1 MFNRYYRFA
10 LEQPLLSLG
19 IFLLLLFWGLS
30 VAPFNWNLSF
40 ESDSI
45 PVDAIPDLG
54 ENQQIVYTEWK
65 GQSPEDIEDQITYPL
80 SNYFLTLPGVKDV
93 RGLSITGRS
102 TLYIIFD
109 EDVDFYWSRSR
120 IIEKINSLPS
130 GFLPENAKP
139 ALGPDATGLGQI
151 FWYYLEG
158 VDDSGEE
165 VGGWDLDERR
175 TLQDYYIKPSLS
187 SVPGVSEVA
196 SIGGFVKEFQVDVHP
211 TLLEQY
217 QLSTKDVLNA
227 LNKAQAEGGLRT
239 LEYNQVEYLL
249 RGNGSI
255 EDLNDLEWI
264 PVRVV
269 DQTPL
274 YLKDIAN
281 ITYGPADRRGVLDVS
296 GKESVGG
303 VVVAQYGANP
313 KKVIEA
319 VQQKIDELSP
329 SLPKRVLATG
339 EASQLNIIPF
349 YDRSELIEE
358 TILTLES
365 ALWLQI
371 LITIAIVLLILRRLR
386 IALLISLMLPVS
398 VLLTFIAMKLGGV
411 DANIVALSGIAIA
424 IGTVVDMGVI
434 LTDTIIQ
441 HIDQEDNDAQE
452 SPEHS
457 SGSHF
462 LEKRLQL
469 VISATKEVAGAII
482 TAITTTIVSF
492 LPVFLM
498 INAEGKLFQPLAYTK
513 TFVLAASIL
522 VALFLLPVLAY
533 LLFGQLESRFSAQ
546 KNNINSFLFRY
557 ILNPIQQVTTERR
570 LTKLVN
576 ELNYKHFHDTSLILI
591 ILLVLG
597 YLTRSWLPLGP
608 EVSVLL
614 QWIFISGLLLILIGS
629 VLKIITYYPTW
640 LAWSFSNKKTFI
652 SLPIGLVLFGLFIWL
667 GFAKISI
674 VPTSLA
680 QAIGMDISKTDWW
693 STLDQE
699 YPGLATEFMPSLDE
713 GAFLFMPT
721 TTPSAGVEQN
731 VALLQ
736 FLDRAV
742 ANIPEVEK
750 VVGKLGRVES
760 ALDPAPISMFENII
774 TYKSEYSYD
783 TSGNRT
789 RQWREHIKSPDDIWN
804 EIVRQ
809 TQHPALTSAPKLQPI
824 ETRLLMLQT
833 GLRAPV
839 GIRIQG
845 EDIAEIQEV
854 GRQLEKVLTNLDYV
868 NSATVFAERNASKPY
883 IDIEWEREKL
893 ARYGM
898 SVSEAQSWAQIALA
912 GTETG
917 TVILGRERFSIR
929 LRFAKDVRQSPESI
943 KNLRVETPQGARVP
957 LHELAK
963 VAFRLGPQAIKS
975 EQSFKVSYVS
985 FDVIKG
991 VEYVDAISK
1000 IDDEINQQM
1009 ALGTITIPDGIQ
1021 LSFKGNFENQLRAE
1035 KRLKVL
1041 VPLTLVFIFLI
1052 LYIQFKSA
1060 AVSLMIFSGVFVAW
1074 AGGFILLG
1082 FFASDFFSSVSFFGF
1097 NSLQDFLGIE
1107 AVALSIAVWVGFLA
1121 LFGIATDGGVVM
1133 ATYLQ
1138 QRFKEFHQENQNEWE
1153 QMANKPELVATHI
1166 QHLRNV
1172 GVEAATKRIRP
1183 TMLTTATTIFA
1194 LLPLFSIMGK
1204 GSEIMVPM
1212 AIPTLGGMF
1221 VQIITLFVVPLLF
1234 IWREERKLTS
1244 SFKNNTPTKETSTK
1258 ETLPR
1263 KTPPPALFIVCML
1276 GIVGVGITP
1285 ESSLQ
1290 AQNTLNTYKLEALS
1304 SHPNLLSKWNEI
1316 ATSEFQARSIG
1327 IMDPTVSIGVFA
1339 APIETALGAQ
1349 TARISINQSV
1359 PFPNSLKLQRLTLE
1373 ALIEAREFGYLEEV
1387 ERHFL
1392 EMDKEW
1398 ASIYTET
1405 MRITFLD
1412 QQLDV
1417 LNELTQLL
1425 TTFNSEGYS
1434 TNRKIL
1440 EIELQE
1446 KTLDQQRE
1454 EAFLV
1459 RSQHV
1464 RNFNRLRNAP
1474 ITDSLIYPERL
1485 ETNVD
1490 SGNVVDGFDGFDPQ
1504 AEWTYSTNHNGTS
1517 MGDDSSAI
1525 HLLKSPGI
1533 QRLQAIVESKKL
1545 DLNSAELSRY
1555 PSLGVGLDYISIAEK
1570 PGQVGIQNNG
1580 KDAVLAKVSFSLPI
1594 TQKRK
1599 RAAIQSKA
1607 SELSVSDYR
1616 FQAHLIEV
1624 KTALERWITSLEI
1637 NEIQQTKIADQ
1648 MAIIDEL
1655 LSLEQ
1660 QAIEAEQGDLS
1671 RYFEYLNRK
1680 LRLKTE
1686 LLQHQENEFLT
1697 KMMAQSV
1704 LSPLSIEFNK

>member
-1 MFNRYYRFA
+1 
-10 LEQPLLSLG
+10 
-19 IFLLLLFWGLS
+19 
-30 VAPFNWNLSF
+30 
-40 ESDSI
+40 
-45 PVDAIPDLG
+45 
-54 ENQQIVYTEWK
+54 
-65 GQSPEDIEDQITYPL
+65 
-80 SNYFLTLPGVKDV
+80 
-93 RGLSITGRS
+93 
-102 TLYIIFD
+102 
-109 EDVDFYWSRSR
+109 
-120 IIEKINSLPS
+120 
-130 GFLPENAKP
+130 
-139 ALGPDATGLGQI
+139 
-151 FWYYLEG
+151 
-158 VDDSGEE
+158 
-165 VGGWDLDERR
+165 
-175 TLQDYYIKPSLS
+175 
-187 SVPGVSEVA
+187 
-196 SIGGFVKEFQVDVHP
+196 
-211 TLLEQY
+211 
-217 QLSTKDVLNA
+217 
-227 LNKAQAEGGLRT
+227 
-239 LEYNQVEYLL
+239 
-249 RGNGSI
+249 
-255 EDLNDLEWI
+255 
-264 PVRVV
+264 
-269 DQTPL
+269 
-274 YLKDIAN
+274 
-281 ITYGPADRRGVLDVS
+281 
-296 GKESVGG
+296 
-303 VVVAQYGANP
+303 
-313 KKVIEA
+313 
-319 VQQKIDELSP
+319 
-329 SLPKRVLATG
+329 
-339 EASQLNIIPF
+339 
-349 YDRSELIEE
+349 
-358 TILTLES
+358 
-365 ALWLQI
+365 
-371 LITIAIVLLILRRLR
+371 
-386 IALLISLMLPVS
+386 
-398 VLLTFIAMKLGGV
+398 
-411 DANIVALSGIAIA
+411 
-424 IGTVVDMGVI
+424 
-434 LTDTIIQ
+434 
-441 HIDQEDNDAQE
+441 
-452 SPEHS
+452 
-457 SGSHF
+457 
-462 LEKRLQL
+462 
-469 VISATKEVAGAII
+469 
-482 TAITTTIVSF
+482 
-492 LPVFLM
+492 M
-498 INAEGKLFQPLAYTK
+498 I
-513 TFVLAASIL
+513 
-522 VALFLLPVLAY
+522 
-533 LLFGQLESRFSAQ
+533 
-546 KNNINSFLFRY
+546 
-557 ILNPIQQVTTERR
+557 
-570 LTKLVN
+570 
-576 ELNYKHFHDTSLILI
+576 
-591 ILLVLG
+591 
-597 YLTRSWLPLGP
+597 
-608 EVSVLL
+608 
-614 QWIFISGLLLILIGS
+614 
-629 VLKIITYYPTW
+629 
-640 LAWSFSNKKTFI
+640 
-652 SLPIGLVLFGLFIWL
+652 
-667 GFAKISI
+667 
-674 VPTSLA
+674 
-680 QAIGMDISKTDWW
+680 
-693 STLDQE
+693 
-699 YPGLATEFMPSLDE
+699 
-713 GAFLFMPT
+713 
-721 TTPSAGVEQN
+721 
-731 VALLQ
+731 
-736 FLDRAV
+736 
-742 ANIPEVEK
+742 
-750 VVGKLGRVES
+750 
-760 ALDPAPISMFENII
+760 
-774 TYKSEYSYD
+774 
-783 TSGNRT
+783 
-789 RQWREHIKSPDDIWN
+789 
-804 EIVRQ
+804 
-809 TQHPALTSAPKLQPI
+809 
-824 ETRLLMLQT
+824 
-833 GLRAPV
+833 
-839 GIRIQG
+839 
-845 EDIAEIQEV
+845 
-854 GRQLEKVLTNLDYV
+854 
-868 NSATVFAERNASKPY
+868 
-883 IDIEWEREKL
+883 
-893 ARYGM
+893 
-898 SVSEAQSWAQIALA
+898 
-912 GTETG
+912 
-917 TVILGRERFSIR
+917 
-929 LRFAKDVRQSPESI
+929 
-943 KNLRVETPQGARVP
+943 
-957 LHELAK
+957 
-963 VAFRLGPQAIKS
+963 
-975 EQSFKVSYVS
+975 
-985 FDVIKG
+985 
-991 VEYVDAISK
+991 
-1000 IDDEINQQM
+1000 
-1009 ALGTITIPDGIQ
+1009 
-1021 LSFKGNFENQLRAE
+1021 
-1035 KRLKVL
+1035 
-1041 VPLTLVFIFLI
+1041 
-1052 LYIQFKSA
+1052 
-1060 AVSLMIFSGVFVAW
+1060 
-1074 AGGFILLG
+1074 
-1082 FFASDFFSSVSFFGF
+1082 
-1097 NSLQDFLGIE
+1097 
-1107 AVALSIAVWVGFLA
+1107 
-1121 LFGIATDGGVVM
+1121 
-1133 ATYLQ
+1133 
-1138 QRFKEFHQENQNEWE
+1138 
-1153 QMANKPELVATHI
+1153 
-1166 QHLRNV
+1166 
-1172 GVEAATKRIRP
+1172 
-1183 TMLTTATTIFA
+1183 TTATTIFA
-1194 LLPLFSIMGK
+1194 LLPLFSSMGK

>member
-10 LEQPLLSLG
+10 LEQPLLTLG

-54 ENQQIVYTEWK
+54 ENQQIVYTEWQ

-102 TLYIIFD
+102 TLYIIFN

-130 GFLPENAKP
+130 GFLPENTKP

-227 LNKAQAEGGLRT
+227 LTKAQAEGGLRT

-255 EDLNDLEWI
+255 EDLNDLELI

-339 EASQLNIIPF
+339 EATQLKIIPF

-441 HIDQEDNDAQE
+441 HIDQEDNDVQE
-452 SPEHS
+452 KPEHS
-457 SGSHF
+457 SGLHF

-533 LLFGQLESRFSAQ
+533 LLFGQLESRFKAQ
-546 KNNINSFLFRY
+546 RNNTNSFFYRY
-557 ILNPIQQVTTERR
+557 VVNPIQQITTDRR
-570 LTKLVN
+570 LTRLVN

-608 EVSVLL
+608 EVSVPL
-614 QWIFISGLLLILIGS
+614 QWIFISGLLLVLIGS

-640 LAWSFSNKKTFI
+640 LAWSFSNKKIFI

-667 GFAKISI
+667 GFAKISFI
-674 VPTSLA
+674 PTSLA
-680 QAIGMDISKTDWW
+680 QAIGIDISKTDWW

-742 ANIPEVEK
+742 ADIPEVEK

-783 TSGNRT
+783 ISGNRT

-868 NSATVFAERNASKPY
+868 NASTVFAERNASKPY
-883 IDIEWEREKL
+883 IDIEWDREKL

-898 SVSEAQSWAQIALA
+898 SVTEAQSWAQIALA
-912 GTETG
+912 GKETG

-943 KNLRVETPQGARVP
+943 KNLRIDTPQGARVP
-957 LHELAK
+957 LFELAN
-963 VAFRLGPQAIKS
+963 VEYRLGPQAIKS

-985 FDVIKG
+985 FDVING

-1000 IDDEINQQM
+1000 IDDEINQQI

-1052 LYIQFKSA
+1052 LYIQFKSV
-1060 AVSLMIFSGVFVAW
+1060 AVSLMIFSGIFVAW

-1082 FFASDFFSSVSFFGF
+1082 FFASDFFSNVSLFGF
-1097 NSLQDFLGIE
+1097 NSLQELFGIE

-1153 QMANKPELVATHI
+1153 QMANTRELVTTHI
-1166 QHLRNV
+1166 QNLRNV

-1183 TMLTTATTIFA
+1183 TMITTATTIFA
-1194 LLPLFSIMGK
+1194 LLPLFSSMGK

-1234 IWREERKLTS
+1234 IWREERRVTR
-1244 SFKNNTPTKETSTK
+1244 SFKNDAPTQETTQ
-1258 ETLPR
+1258 R
-1263 KTPPPALFIVCML
+1263 KTPPPALIILCML
-1276 GIVGVGITP
+1276 AIAGGITP

-1316 ATSEFQARSIG
+1316 ASSEFQARSIG

-1359 PFPNSLKLQRLTLE
+1359 PLPNSLKLQRLTLE
-1373 ALIEAREFGYLEEV
+1373 ALIEAREFGYLEELD
-1387 ERHFL
+1387 RHFL

-1405 MRITFLD
+1405 MRIKFLD

-1474 ITDSLIYPERL
+1474 ITDSLIYPEKL

-1490 SGNVVDGFDGFDPQ
+1490 LGDGFDGFESQDK
-1504 AEWTYSTNHNGTS
+1504 WTDSTNHYGTS
-1517 MGDDSSAI
+1517 MDVVYSAN
-1525 HLLKSPGI
+1525 HQLNSPGI
-1533 QRLQAIVESKKL
+1533 QRLEAIVESKKMEL
-1545 DLNSAELSRY
+1545 YSAELSRY
-1555 PSLGVGLDYISIAEK
+1555 PSLGIGLDYISIAEK
-1570 PGQVGIQNNG
+1570 PGQVGIHNNG

-1594 TQKRK
+1594 AQKRK

-1607 SELSVSDYR
+1607 FELSVSDYR
-1616 FQAHLIEV
+1616 LQAHLIEV
-1624 KTALERWITSLEI
+1624 KTALERWRTSLEI
-1637 NEIQQTKIADQ
+1637 NEIQQSKIADQ

-1704 LSPLSIEFNK
+1704 LSPLSIEFIK

>member
-10 LEQPLLSLG
+10 LEQPLLTLG

-54 ENQQIVYTEWK
+54 ENQQIVYTEWQ

-130 GFLPENAKP
+130 GFLPENTKP

-227 LNKAQAEGGLRT
+227 LTKAQAEGGLRT

-255 EDLNDLEWI
+255 EDLNDLELI

-339 EASQLNIIPF
+339 EATQLKIIPF

-441 HIDQEDNDAQE
+441 HIDQEDNDVQE
-452 SPEHS
+452 KPEHS
-457 SGSHF
+457 SGLHF

-533 LLFGQLESRFSAQ
+533 LLFGQLESRFKAQ
-546 KNNINSFLFRY
+546 RNNTNSFFYRY
-557 ILNPIQQVTTERR
+557 VVNPIQQITTDRR
-570 LTKLVN
+570 LTRLVN

-608 EVSVLL
+608 EVSVPL
-614 QWIFISGLLLILIGS
+614 QWIFISGLLLVLIGS

-640 LAWSFSNKKTFI
+640 LAWSFSNKKIFI

-667 GFAKISI
+667 GFAKISFI
-674 VPTSLA
+674 PTSLA
-680 QAIGMDISKTDWW
+680 QAIGIDISKTDWW

-742 ANIPEVEK
+742 ADIPEVEK

-783 TSGNRT
+783 ISGNRT

-868 NSATVFAERNASKPY
+868 NASTVFAERNASKPY
-883 IDIEWEREKL
+883 IDIEWDREKL

-898 SVSEAQSWAQIALA
+898 SVTEAQSWAQIALA
-912 GTETG
+912 GKETG

-943 KNLRVETPQGARVP
+943 KNLRIDTPQGARVP
-957 LHELAK
+957 LFELAN
-963 VAFRLGPQAIKS
+963 VEYRLGPQAIKS

-985 FDVIKG
+985 FDVING

-1000 IDDEINQQM
+1000 IDDEINQQI

-1052 LYIQFKSA
+1052 LYIQFKSV
-1060 AVSLMIFSGVFVAW
+1060 AVSLMIFSGIFVAW

-1082 FFASDFFSSVSFFGF
+1082 FFASDFFSNVSLFGF
-1097 NSLQDFLGIE
+1097 NSLQELFGIE

-1153 QMANKPELVATHI
+1153 QMANTRELVTTHI
-1166 QHLRNV
+1166 QNLRNV

-1183 TMLTTATTIFA
+1183 TMITTATTIFA
-1194 LLPLFSIMGK
+1194 LLPLFSSMGK

-1234 IWREERKLTS
+1234 IWREERRVTR
-1244 SFKNNTPTKETSTK
+1244 SFKNDAPTQETTQ
-1258 ETLPR
+1258 R
-1263 KTPPPALFIVCML
+1263 KTPPPALIIVCML
-1276 GIVGVGITP
+1276 AIAGGITP

-1316 ATSEFQARSIG
+1316 ASSEFQAGSIG

-1359 PFPNSLKLQRLTLE
+1359 PLPNSLKLQRLTLE
-1373 ALIEAREFGYLEEV
+1373 ALIEAREFGYLEELD
-1387 ERHFL
+1387 RHFL

-1405 MRITFLD
+1405 MRIKFLD

-1474 ITDSLIYPERL
+1474 ITDSLIYPEKL

-1490 SGNVVDGFDGFDPQ
+1490 LGDGFDGFESQDK
-1504 AEWTYSTNHNGTS
+1504 WTDSTNHYGTS
-1517 MGDDSSAI
+1517 MDVVYSAN
-1525 HLLKSPGI
+1525 HQLNSPGI
-1533 QRLQAIVESKKL
+1533 QRLEAIVESKKMEL
-1545 DLNSAELSRY
+1545 YSAELSRY
-1555 PSLGVGLDYISIAEK
+1555 PSLGIGLDYISIAEK
-1570 PGQVGIQNNG
+1570 PGQVGIHNNG

-1594 TQKRK
+1594 AQKRK

-1607 SELSVSDYR
+1607 FELSVSDYR
-1616 FQAHLIEV
+1616 LQAHLIEV
-1624 KTALERWITSLEI
+1624 KTALERWRTSLEI
-1637 NEIQQTKIADQ
+1637 NEIQQSKIADQ

-1704 LSPLSIEFNK
+1704 LSPLSIEFIK

>member
-10 LEQPLLSLG
+10 LEQPLLTLG

-54 ENQQIVYTEWK
+54 ENQQIVYTEWQ

-130 GFLPENAKP
+130 GFLPENTKP

-227 LNKAQAEGGLRT
+227 LTKAQAEGGLRT

-255 EDLNDLEWI
+255 EDLNDLELI

-269 DQTPL
+269 EQTPL

-339 EASQLNIIPF
+339 EATQLKIIPF

-441 HIDQEDNDAQE
+441 HIDQEDNDVQE
-452 SPEHS
+452 KPEHS
-457 SGSHF
+457 SGLHF

-533 LLFGQLESRFSAQ
+533 LLFGQLESRFKAQ
-546 KNNINSFLFRY
+546 RNNTNSFFYRY
-557 ILNPIQQVTTERR
+557 VVNPIQQITTDRR
-570 LTKLVN
+570 LTRLVN

-608 EVSVLL
+608 EVSVPL
-614 QWIFISGLLLILIGS
+614 QWIFISGLLLVLIGS

-667 GFAKISI
+667 GFAKISFI
-674 VPTSLA
+674 PTSLA
-680 QAIGMDISKTDWW
+680 QAIGIDISKTDWW

-742 ANIPEVEK
+742 ADIPEVEK

-783 TSGNRT
+783 ISGNRT

-868 NSATVFAERNASKPY
+868 NASTVFAERNASKPY
-883 IDIEWEREKL
+883 IDIEWDREKL

-898 SVSEAQSWAQIALA
+898 SVTEAQSWAQIALA
-912 GTETG
+912 GKETG

-943 KNLRVETPQGARVP
+943 KNLRIDTPQGARVP
-957 LHELAK
+957 LFELAN
-963 VAFRLGPQAIKS
+963 VEYRLGPQAIKS

-985 FDVIKG
+985 FDVING

-1000 IDDEINQQM
+1000 IDDEINQQI

-1052 LYIQFKSA
+1052 LYIQFKSV
-1060 AVSLMIFSGVFVAW
+1060 AVSLMIFSGIFVAW

-1082 FFASDFFSSVSFFGF
+1082 FFASDFFSNVSLFGF
-1097 NSLQDFLGIE
+1097 NSLQELFGIE

-1153 QMANKPELVATHI
+1153 QMANTRELVTTHI
-1166 QHLRNV
+1166 QNLRNV

-1183 TMLTTATTIFA
+1183 TMITTATTIFA
-1194 LLPLFSIMGK
+1194 LLPLFSSMGK

-1234 IWREERKLTS
+1234 IWREERRVTR
-1244 SFKNNTPTKETSTK
+1244 SFKNDAPTQETTQ
-1258 ETLPR
+1258 R
-1263 KTPPPALFIVCML
+1263 KTPPPALIIVCML
-1276 GIVGVGITP
+1276 AIAGGITP

-1316 ATSEFQARSIG
+1316 ASSEFQARSIG

-1359 PFPNSLKLQRLTLE
+1359 PLPNSLKLQRLTLE
-1373 ALIEAREFGYLEEV
+1373 ALIEAREFGYLEELD
-1387 ERHFL
+1387 RHFL

-1405 MRITFLD
+1405 MRIKFLD

-1474 ITDSLIYPERL
+1474 ITDSLIYPEKL

-1490 SGNVVDGFDGFDPQ
+1490 LGDGFDGFESQDK
-1504 AEWTYSTNHNGTS
+1504 WTDSTNHYGTS
-1517 MGDDSSAI
+1517 MDVVYSAN
-1525 HLLKSPGI
+1525 HQLNSPGI
-1533 QRLQAIVESKKL
+1533 QRLEAIVESKKMEL
-1545 DLNSAELSRY
+1545 YSAELSRY
-1555 PSLGVGLDYISIAEK
+1555 PSLGIGLDYISIAEK
-1570 PGQVGIQNNG
+1570 PGQVGIHNNG

-1594 TQKRK
+1594 AQKRK

-1607 SELSVSDYR
+1607 FELSVSDYR
-1616 FQAHLIEV
+1616 LQAHLIEV
-1624 KTALERWITSLEI
+1624 KTALERWRTSLEI
-1637 NEIQQTKIADQ
+1637 NEIQQSKIADQ

-1704 LSPLSIEFNK
+1704 LSPLSIEFIK

>member
-1 MFNRYYRFA
+1 
-10 LEQPLLSLG
+10 
-19 IFLLLLFWGLS
+19 
-30 VAPFNWNLSF
+30 
-40 ESDSI
+40 
-45 PVDAIPDLG
+45 
-54 ENQQIVYTEWK
+54 
-65 GQSPEDIEDQITYPL
+65 
-80 SNYFLTLPGVKDV
+80 
-93 RGLSITGRS
+93 
-102 TLYIIFD
+102 
-109 EDVDFYWSRSR
+109 
-120 IIEKINSLPS
+120 
-130 GFLPENAKP
+130 
-139 ALGPDATGLGQI
+139 
-151 FWYYLEG
+151 
-158 VDDSGEE
+158 
-165 VGGWDLDERR
+165 
-175 TLQDYYIKPSLS
+175 
-187 SVPGVSEVA
+187 
-196 SIGGFVKEFQVDVHP
+196 
-211 TLLEQY
+211 
-217 QLSTKDVLNA
+217 
-227 LNKAQAEGGLRT
+227 
-239 LEYNQVEYLL
+239 
-249 RGNGSI
+249 
-255 EDLNDLEWI
+255 
-264 PVRVV
+264 
-269 DQTPL
+269 
-274 YLKDIAN
+274 
-281 ITYGPADRRGVLDVS
+281 
-296 GKESVGG
+296 
-303 VVVAQYGANP
+303 
-313 KKVIEA
+313 
-319 VQQKIDELSP
+319 
-329 SLPKRVLATG
+329 
-339 EASQLNIIPF
+339 
-349 YDRSELIEE
+349 
-358 TILTLES
+358 
-365 ALWLQI
+365 
-371 LITIAIVLLILRRLR
+371 
-386 IALLISLMLPVS
+386 
-398 VLLTFIAMKLGGV
+398 
-411 DANIVALSGIAIA
+411 
-424 IGTVVDMGVI
+424 
-434 LTDTIIQ
+434 
-441 HIDQEDNDAQE
+441 
-452 SPEHS
+452 
-457 SGSHF
+457 
-462 LEKRLQL
+462 
-469 VISATKEVAGAII
+469 
-482 TAITTTIVSF
+482 
-492 LPVFLM
+492 
-498 INAEGKLFQPLAYTK
+498 
-513 TFVLAASIL
+513 
-522 VALFLLPVLAY
+522 
-533 LLFGQLESRFSAQ
+533 
-546 KNNINSFLFRY
+546 
-557 ILNPIQQVTTERR
+557 
-570 LTKLVN
+570 
-576 ELNYKHFHDTSLILI
+576 
-591 ILLVLG
+591 
-597 YLTRSWLPLGP
+597 
-608 EVSVLL
+608 
-614 QWIFISGLLLILIGS
+614 
-629 VLKIITYYPTW
+629 
-640 LAWSFSNKKTFI
+640 
-652 SLPIGLVLFGLFIWL
+652 
-667 GFAKISI
+667 
-674 VPTSLA
+674 
-680 QAIGMDISKTDWW
+680 
-693 STLDQE
+693 
-699 YPGLATEFMPSLDE
+699 
-713 GAFLFMPT
+713 
-721 TTPSAGVEQN
+721 
-731 VALLQ
+731 
-736 FLDRAV
+736 
-742 ANIPEVEK
+742 
-750 VVGKLGRVES
+750 
-760 ALDPAPISMFENII
+760 
-774 TYKSEYSYD
+774 
-783 TSGNRT
+783 
-789 RQWREHIKSPDDIWN
+789 
-804 EIVRQ
+804 
-809 TQHPALTSAPKLQPI
+809 
-824 ETRLLMLQT
+824 
-833 GLRAPV
+833 
-839 GIRIQG
+839 
-845 EDIAEIQEV
+845 
-854 GRQLEKVLTNLDYV
+854 
-868 NSATVFAERNASKPY
+868 
-883 IDIEWEREKL
+883 
-893 ARYGM
+893 
-898 SVSEAQSWAQIALA
+898 
-912 GTETG
+912 
-917 TVILGRERFSIR
+917 
-929 LRFAKDVRQSPESI
+929 
-943 KNLRVETPQGARVP
+943 
-957 LHELAK
+957 
-963 VAFRLGPQAIKS
+963 
-975 EQSFKVSYVS
+975 
-985 FDVIKG
+985 
-991 VEYVDAISK
+991 
-1000 IDDEINQQM
+1000 M

-1052 LYIQFKSA
+1052 LYIQFKSF
-1060 AVSLMIFSGVFVAW
+1060 AVSLMIFSGIFVAW

-1082 FFASDFFSSVSFFGF
+1082 FFASDFFSSVSLFGF
-1097 NSLQDFLGIE
+1097 NSLQELFGIE

-1138 QRFKEFHQENQNEWE
+1138 QGFKEFHQENQNEWE
-1153 QMANKPELVATHI
+1153 QMANTRELVTTHI
-1166 QHLRNV
+1166 QNLRNV

-1183 TMLTTATTIFA
+1183 TMITTATTIFA
-1194 LLPLFSIMGK
+1194 LLPLFSSMGK

-1244 SFKNNTPTKETSTK
+1244 SFKNNTPTK

>member
-557 ILNPIQQVTTERR
+557 IVNPIQQVTTERR

-667 GFAKISI
+667 GFAKISFI
-674 VPTSLA
+674 PTSLA
-680 QAIGMDISKTDWW
+680 QAIGIDISKTDWW

-742 ANIPEVEK
+742 ADIPEVEK

-783 TSGNRT
+783 ISGNRT

-883 IDIEWEREKL
+883 IDIEWDREKL

-898 SVSEAQSWAQIALA
+898 SVTEAQSWAQIALA

-1052 LYIQFKSA
+1052 LYIQFKSV
-1060 AVSLMIFSGVFVAW
+1060 AVSLMIFSGIFVAW

-1082 FFASDFFSSVSFFGF
+1082 FFASDFFSSVSLFGF
-1097 NSLQDFLGIE
+1097 NSLQELFGIE

-1138 QRFKEFHQENQNEWE
+1138 QGFKEFHQENQNEWE
-1153 QMANKPELVATHI
+1153 QMANTRELVTTHI
-1166 QHLRNV
+1166 QNLRNV

-1183 TMLTTATTIFA
+1183 TMITTATTIFA
-1194 LLPLFSIMGK
+1194 LLPLFSSMGK

-1504 AEWTYSTNHNGTS
+1504 VEWTYSTNHNGTS

>member
-1 MFNRYYRFA
+1 
-10 LEQPLLSLG
+10 
-19 IFLLLLFWGLS
+19 
-30 VAPFNWNLSF
+30 
-40 ESDSI
+40 
-45 PVDAIPDLG
+45 
-54 ENQQIVYTEWK
+54 
-65 GQSPEDIEDQITYPL
+65 
-80 SNYFLTLPGVKDV
+80 
-93 RGLSITGRS
+93 
-102 TLYIIFD
+102 
-109 EDVDFYWSRSR
+109 
-120 IIEKINSLPS
+120 
-130 GFLPENAKP
+130 
-139 ALGPDATGLGQI
+139 
-151 FWYYLEG
+151 
-158 VDDSGEE
+158 
-165 VGGWDLDERR
+165 
-175 TLQDYYIKPSLS
+175 
-187 SVPGVSEVA
+187 
-196 SIGGFVKEFQVDVHP
+196 
-211 TLLEQY
+211 
-217 QLSTKDVLNA
+217 
-227 LNKAQAEGGLRT
+227 
-239 LEYNQVEYLL
+239 
-249 RGNGSI
+249 
-255 EDLNDLEWI
+255 
-264 PVRVV
+264 
-269 DQTPL
+269 
-274 YLKDIAN
+274 
-281 ITYGPADRRGVLDVS
+281 
-296 GKESVGG
+296 
-303 VVVAQYGANP
+303 
-313 KKVIEA
+313 
-319 VQQKIDELSP
+319 
-329 SLPKRVLATG
+329 
-339 EASQLNIIPF
+339 
-349 YDRSELIEE
+349 
-358 TILTLES
+358 
-365 ALWLQI
+365 
-371 LITIAIVLLILRRLR
+371 
-386 IALLISLMLPVS
+386 
-398 VLLTFIAMKLGGV
+398 
-411 DANIVALSGIAIA
+411 
-424 IGTVVDMGVI
+424 
-434 LTDTIIQ
+434 
-441 HIDQEDNDAQE
+441 
-452 SPEHS
+452 
-457 SGSHF
+457 
-462 LEKRLQL
+462 
-469 VISATKEVAGAII
+469 
-482 TAITTTIVSF
+482 
-492 LPVFLM
+492 
-498 INAEGKLFQPLAYTK
+498 
-513 TFVLAASIL
+513 
-522 VALFLLPVLAY
+522 
-533 LLFGQLESRFSAQ
+533 
-546 KNNINSFLFRY
+546 
-557 ILNPIQQVTTERR
+557 
-570 LTKLVN
+570 
-576 ELNYKHFHDTSLILI
+576 
-591 ILLVLG
+591 
-597 YLTRSWLPLGP
+597 
-608 EVSVLL
+608 
-614 QWIFISGLLLILIGS
+614 
-629 VLKIITYYPTW
+629 
-640 LAWSFSNKKTFI
+640 
-652 SLPIGLVLFGLFIWL
+652 
-667 GFAKISI
+667 
-674 VPTSLA
+674 
-680 QAIGMDISKTDWW
+680 
-693 STLDQE
+693 
-699 YPGLATEFMPSLDE
+699 
-713 GAFLFMPT
+713 
-721 TTPSAGVEQN
+721 
-731 VALLQ
+731 
-736 FLDRAV
+736 
-742 ANIPEVEK
+742 
-750 VVGKLGRVES
+750 
-760 ALDPAPISMFENII
+760 
-774 TYKSEYSYD
+774 
-783 TSGNRT
+783 
-789 RQWREHIKSPDDIWN
+789 
-804 EIVRQ
+804 
-809 TQHPALTSAPKLQPI
+809 
-824 ETRLLMLQT
+824 
-833 GLRAPV
+833 
-839 GIRIQG
+839 
-845 EDIAEIQEV
+845 
-854 GRQLEKVLTNLDYV
+854 
-868 NSATVFAERNASKPY
+868 
-883 IDIEWEREKL
+883 
-893 ARYGM
+893 
-898 SVSEAQSWAQIALA
+898 
-912 GTETG
+912 
-917 TVILGRERFSIR
+917 
-929 LRFAKDVRQSPESI
+929 
-943 KNLRVETPQGARVP
+943 
-957 LHELAK
+957 
-963 VAFRLGPQAIKS
+963 
-975 EQSFKVSYVS
+975 
-985 FDVIKG
+985 
-991 VEYVDAISK
+991 
-1000 IDDEINQQM
+1000 
-1009 ALGTITIPDGIQ
+1009 
-1021 LSFKGNFENQLRAE
+1021 
-1035 KRLKVL
+1035 
-1041 VPLTLVFIFLI
+1041 
-1052 LYIQFKSA
+1052 
-1060 AVSLMIFSGVFVAW
+1060 MIFSGVFVAW

-1082 FFASDFFSSVSFFGF
+1082 FFASDFFSSVSLFGF
-1097 NSLQDFLGIE
+1097 NSLQELFGIE

-1138 QRFKEFHQENQNEWE
+1138 QGFKEFHQENQNEWE
-1153 QMANKPELVATHI
+1153 QMANTRELVTTHI
-1166 QHLRNV
+1166 QNLRNV

-1183 TMLTTATTIFA
+1183 TMITTATTIFA
-1194 LLPLFSIMGK
+1194 LLPLFSSMGK

-1244 SFKNNTPTKETSTK
+1244 SFKNNTPTK

>member
-10 LEQPLLSLG
+10 LEQPLLTLG

-54 ENQQIVYTEWK
+54 ENQQIVYTEWQ

-102 TLYIIFD
+102 TLYIIFN

-130 GFLPENAKP
+130 GFLPENTKP

-227 LNKAQAEGGLRT
+227 LTKAQAEGGLRT

-255 EDLNDLEWI
+255 EDLNDLELI

-339 EASQLNIIPF
+339 EATQLKIIPF

-441 HIDQEDNDAQE
+441 HIDQEDNDVQE
-452 SPEHS
+452 KPEHS
-457 SGSHF
+457 SGLHF

-533 LLFGQLESRFSAQ
+533 LLFGQLESRFKAQ
-546 KNNINSFLFRY
+546 RNNTNSFFYRY
-557 ILNPIQQVTTERR
+557 VVNPIQQITTDRR
-570 LTKLVN
+570 LTRLVN

-608 EVSVLL
+608 EVSVPL
-614 QWIFISGLLLILIGS
+614 QWIFISGLLLVLIGS

-640 LAWSFSNKKTFI
+640 LAWSFSNKKIFI

-667 GFAKISI
+667 GFAKISFI
-674 VPTSLA
+674 PTSLA
-680 QAIGMDISKTDWW
+680 QAIGIDISKTDWW

-742 ANIPEVEK
+742 ADIPEVEK

-783 TSGNRT
+783 ISGNRT

-868 NSATVFAERNASKPY
+868 NASTVFAERNASKPY
-883 IDIEWEREKL
+883 IDIEWDREKL

-898 SVSEAQSWAQIALA
+898 SVTEAQSWAQIALA
-912 GTETG
+912 GKETG

-943 KNLRVETPQGARVP
+943 KNLRIDTPQGARVP
-957 LHELAK
+957 LFELAN
-963 VAFRLGPQAIKS
+963 VEYRLGPQAIKS

-985 FDVIKG
+985 FDVING

-1000 IDDEINQQM
+1000 IDDEINQQI

-1052 LYIQFKSA
+1052 LYIQFKSV
-1060 AVSLMIFSGVFVAW
+1060 AVSLMIFSGIFVAW

-1082 FFASDFFSSVSFFGF
+1082 FFASDFFSNVSLFGF
-1097 NSLQDFLGIE
+1097 NSLQELFGIE

-1153 QMANKPELVATHI
+1153 QMANTRELVTTHI
-1166 QHLRNV
+1166 QNLRNV

-1183 TMLTTATTIFA
+1183 TMITTATTIFA
-1194 LLPLFSIMGK
+1194 LLPLFSSMGK

-1234 IWREERKLTS
+1234 IWREERRVTR
-1244 SFKNNTPTKETSTK
+1244 SFKNDAPTQETTQ
-1258 ETLPR
+1258 R
-1263 KTPPPALFIVCML
+1263 KTPPPALIILCML
-1276 GIVGVGITP
+1276 AIAGGITP

-1316 ATSEFQARSIG
+1316 ASSEFQARSIG

-1359 PFPNSLKLQRLTLE
+1359 PLPNSLKLQRLTLE
-1373 ALIEAREFGYLEEV
+1373 ALIEAREFGYLEELD
-1387 ERHFL
+1387 RHFL

-1405 MRITFLD
+1405 MRIKFLD

-1474 ITDSLIYPERL
+1474 ITDSLIYPEKL

-1490 SGNVVDGFDGFDPQ
+1490 LGDGFDGFESQDK
-1504 AEWTYSTNHNGTS
+1504 WTDSTNHYGTS
-1517 MGDDSSAI
+1517 MDVVYSAN
-1525 HLLKSPGI
+1525 HQLNSPGI
-1533 QRLQAIVESKKL
+1533 QRLEAIVESKKMEL
-1545 DLNSAELSRY
+1545 YSAELSRY
-1555 PSLGVGLDYISIAEK
+1555 PSLGIGLDYISIAEK
-1570 PGQVGIQNNG
+1570 PGQVGIHNNG
-1580 KDAVLAKVSFSLPI
+1580 KDAVLARVSFSLPI
-1594 TQKRK
+1594 AQKRK

-1607 SELSVSDYR
+1607 FELSVSDYR
-1616 FQAHLIEV
+1616 LQAHLIEV
-1624 KTALERWITSLEI
+1624 KTALERWRTSLEI
-1637 NEIQQTKIADQ
+1637 NEIQQSKIADQ

-1704 LSPLSIEFNK
+1704 LSPLSIEFIK

>member
-1 MFNRYYRFA
+1 
-10 LEQPLLSLG
+10 
-19 IFLLLLFWGLS
+19 
-30 VAPFNWNLSF
+30 
-40 ESDSI
+40 
-45 PVDAIPDLG
+45 
-54 ENQQIVYTEWK
+54 
-65 GQSPEDIEDQITYPL
+65 
-80 SNYFLTLPGVKDV
+80 
-93 RGLSITGRS
+93 
-102 TLYIIFD
+102 
-109 EDVDFYWSRSR
+109 
-120 IIEKINSLPS
+120 
-130 GFLPENAKP
+130 
-139 ALGPDATGLGQI
+139 
-151 FWYYLEG
+151 
-158 VDDSGEE
+158 
-165 VGGWDLDERR
+165 
-175 TLQDYYIKPSLS
+175 
-187 SVPGVSEVA
+187 
-196 SIGGFVKEFQVDVHP
+196 
-211 TLLEQY
+211 
-217 QLSTKDVLNA
+217 
-227 LNKAQAEGGLRT
+227 
-239 LEYNQVEYLL
+239 
-249 RGNGSI
+249 
-255 EDLNDLEWI
+255 
-264 PVRVV
+264 
-269 DQTPL
+269 
-274 YLKDIAN
+274 
-281 ITYGPADRRGVLDVS
+281 
-296 GKESVGG
+296 
-303 VVVAQYGANP
+303 
-313 KKVIEA
+313 
-319 VQQKIDELSP
+319 
-329 SLPKRVLATG
+329 
-339 EASQLNIIPF
+339 
-349 YDRSELIEE
+349 
-358 TILTLES
+358 
-365 ALWLQI
+365 
-371 LITIAIVLLILRRLR
+371 
-386 IALLISLMLPVS
+386 
-398 VLLTFIAMKLGGV
+398 
-411 DANIVALSGIAIA
+411 
-424 IGTVVDMGVI
+424 
-434 LTDTIIQ
+434 
-441 HIDQEDNDAQE
+441 
-452 SPEHS
+452 
-457 SGSHF
+457 
-462 LEKRLQL
+462 
-469 VISATKEVAGAII
+469 
-482 TAITTTIVSF
+482 
-492 LPVFLM
+492 
-498 INAEGKLFQPLAYTK
+498 
-513 TFVLAASIL
+513 
-522 VALFLLPVLAY
+522 
-533 LLFGQLESRFSAQ
+533 
-546 KNNINSFLFRY
+546 
-557 ILNPIQQVTTERR
+557 
-570 LTKLVN
+570 
-576 ELNYKHFHDTSLILI
+576 
-591 ILLVLG
+591 
-597 YLTRSWLPLGP
+597 
-608 EVSVLL
+608 
-614 QWIFISGLLLILIGS
+614 
-629 VLKIITYYPTW
+629 
-640 LAWSFSNKKTFI
+640 
-652 SLPIGLVLFGLFIWL
+652 
-667 GFAKISI
+667 
-674 VPTSLA
+674 
-680 QAIGMDISKTDWW
+680 
-693 STLDQE
+693 
-699 YPGLATEFMPSLDE
+699 
-713 GAFLFMPT
+713 
-721 TTPSAGVEQN
+721 
-731 VALLQ
+731 
-736 FLDRAV
+736 
-742 ANIPEVEK
+742 
-750 VVGKLGRVES
+750 
-760 ALDPAPISMFENII
+760 
-774 TYKSEYSYD
+774 
-783 TSGNRT
+783 
-789 RQWREHIKSPDDIWN
+789 
-804 EIVRQ
+804 
-809 TQHPALTSAPKLQPI
+809 
-824 ETRLLMLQT
+824 
-833 GLRAPV
+833 
-839 GIRIQG
+839 
-845 EDIAEIQEV
+845 
-854 GRQLEKVLTNLDYV
+854 
-868 NSATVFAERNASKPY
+868 
-883 IDIEWEREKL
+883 
-893 ARYGM
+893 
-898 SVSEAQSWAQIALA
+898 
-912 GTETG
+912 
-917 TVILGRERFSIR
+917 
-929 LRFAKDVRQSPESI
+929 
-943 KNLRVETPQGARVP
+943 
-957 LHELAK
+957 
-963 VAFRLGPQAIKS
+963 
-975 EQSFKVSYVS
+975 
-985 FDVIKG
+985 
-991 VEYVDAISK
+991 
-1000 IDDEINQQM
+1000 
-1009 ALGTITIPDGIQ
+1009 
-1021 LSFKGNFENQLRAE
+1021 
-1035 KRLKVL
+1035 
-1041 VPLTLVFIFLI
+1041 
-1052 LYIQFKSA
+1052 
-1060 AVSLMIFSGVFVAW
+1060 MIFSGIFVAW

-1082 FFASDFFSSVSFFGF
+1082 FFASDFFSSVSLFGF
-1097 NSLQDFLGIE
+1097 NSLQELFGIE

-1138 QRFKEFHQENQNEWE
+1138 QGFKEFHQENQNEWE
-1153 QMANKPELVATHI
+1153 QMANTRELVTTHI
-1166 QHLRNV
+1166 QNLRNV

-1183 TMLTTATTIFA
+1183 TMITTATTIFA
-1194 LLPLFSIMGK
+1194 LLPLFSSMGK

-1244 SFKNNTPTKETSTK
+1244 SFKNNTPTK

>member
-1 MFNRYYRFA
+1 MFNRFYRFA
-10 LEQPLLSLG
+10 LEQPLLPLG

-54 ENQQIVYTEWK
+54 ENQQIVYTEWQ

-196 SIGGFVKEFQVDVHP
+196 SIGGFVKEFQVDIHP

-255 EDLNDLEWI
+255 EDLNDLALI

-269 DQTPL
+269 EQTPL

-296 GKESVGG
+296 GKETVGG

-329 SLPKRVLATG
+329 SLPKRVLTTG
-339 EASQLNIIPF
+339 EISQLKIIPF

-386 IALLISLMLPVS
+386 IALLISLMLPIS

-441 HIDQEDNDAQE
+441 HIDQEDNDDLL

-457 SGSHF
+457 SGLHF

-469 VISATKEVAGAII
+469 VVSATKEVAGAII

-533 LLFGQLESRFSAQ
+533 LLFGQLESRINAQ
-546 KNNINSFLFRY
+546 KNNPNSFFYRY
-557 ILNPIQQVTTERR
+557 IVNPIQQITTDRK

-576 ELNYKHFHDTSLILI
+576 GINYKHFHDTSLILI

-614 QWIFISGLLLILIGS
+614 QWIFISGLLLVLIGS
-629 VLKIITYYPTW
+629 VLSIITYYPTW

-667 GFAKISI
+667 GFAKISVI
-674 VPTSLA
+674 PTSLA
-680 QAIGMDISKTDWW
+680 QVIGIDISKTDWW

-731 VALLQ
+731 VAILQ

-742 ANIPEVEK
+742 ADIPEVEK

-783 TSGNRT
+783 ISGNRT

-809 TQHPALTSAPKLQPI
+809 TQHPAITSAPKLQPI

-854 GRQLEKVLTNLDYV
+854 GRQLEKVLTKLDYV

-883 IDIEWEREKL
+883 IEIEWDREKL

-898 SVSEAQSWAQIALA
+898 SVTEAQSWSQVALA
-912 GTETG
+912 GKETG

-943 KNLRVETPQGARVP
+943 KNLRVDTPQGARVP

-963 VAFRLGPQAIKS
+963 VEFRLGPQAIKS

-1000 IDDEINQQM
+1000 IDDEINEQI
-1009 ALGTITIPDGIQ
+1009 ALGTISIPDGIQ

-1041 VPLTLVFIFLI
+1041 VPLTLVIIFLI
-1052 LYIQFKSA
+1052 LYFQFKSV
-1060 AVSLMIFSGVFVAW
+1060 AVSLMIFSGIFVAW

-1097 NSLQDFLGIE
+1097 NSLQELLGIE

-1138 QRFKEFHQENQNEWE
+1138 QRFKEFHQEDQHELE
-1153 QMANKPELVATHI
+1153 QMANERELVATHI

-1194 LLPLFSIMGK
+1194 LLPLFSSMGK

-1234 IWREERKLTS
+1234 VWREERRVTNSL
-1244 SFKNNTPTKETSTK
+1244 KNYTFTQERSQ
-1258 ETLPR
+1258 R
-1263 KTPPPALFIVCML
+1263 KTPPPALFIVCLL
-1276 GIVGVGITP
+1276 GIVGIGIMP
-1285 ESSLQ
+1285 KSSLQ
-1290 AQNTLNTYKLEALS
+1290 AQNTLNTYKLEALNG
-1304 SHPNLLSKWNEI
+1304 HPNLLSKWNEI

-1327 IMDPTVSIGVFA
+1327 LMDPTVSIGVFA

-1349 TARISINQSV
+1349 TARISLNQSI
-1359 PFPNSLKLQRLTLE
+1359 PFPNSLNLQRLTLE

-1405 MRITFLD
+1405 MRIKFLD

-1417 LNELTQLL
+1417 LSELTQLL

-1459 RSQHV
+1459 RSQHI

-1474 ITDSLIYPERL
+1474 ITDSLIYPDRL
-1485 ETNVD
+1485 ETNVKIVYD
-1490 SGNVVDGFDGFDPQ
+1490 FDGFEFQ
-1504 AEWTYSTNHNGTS
+1504 AEWSSPTTQNGTS
-1517 MGDDSSAI
+1517 MDDVFTAN
-1525 HLLKSPGI
+1525 HQLNSPGI
-1533 QRLQAIVESKKL
+1533 QKLQAIVASKKMEL
-1545 DLNSAELSRY
+1545 HLTELSRY
-1555 PSLGVGLDYISIAEK
+1555 PSLGVGIDYISIAEK
-1570 PGQVGIQNNG
+1570 PGQIGIQNNG
-1580 KDAVLAKVSFSLPI
+1580 KDAVLAKISFSLPI
-1594 TQKRK
+1594 AQKRK
-1599 RAAIQSKA
+1599 SAAIQSKA
-1607 SELSVSDYR
+1607 SELSVSNYR
-1616 FQAHLIEV
+1616 LQAHLIEV
-1624 KTALERWITSLEI
+1624 KTALEEWNTSLEI

-1686 LLQHQENEFLT
+1686 LLQHQENEFIT

-1704 LSPLSIEFNK
+1704 LSPLSIELNK

>member
-10 LEQPLLSLG
+10 LEQPLLTLG

-54 ENQQIVYTEWK
+54 ENQQIVYTEWQ

-130 GFLPENAKP
+130 GFLPENTKP

-227 LNKAQAEGGLRT
+227 LTKAQAEGGLRT
-239 LEYNQVEYLL
+239 LEYNQLEYLL

-255 EDLNDLEWI
+255 EDLNDLELI

-339 EASQLNIIPF
+339 EATQLKIIPF

-441 HIDQEDNDAQE
+441 HIDQEDNDVQE
-452 SPEHS
+452 KPEHS
-457 SGSHF
+457 SGLHF

-533 LLFGQLESRFSAQ
+533 LLFGQLESRFKAQ
-546 KNNINSFLFRY
+546 RNNTNSFFYRY
-557 ILNPIQQVTTERR
+557 VVNPIQQITTNRR
-570 LTKLVN
+570 LTRLVN
-576 ELNYKHFHDTSLILI
+576 ELNYKHFHDTSLMLI

-608 EVSVLL
+608 EVSVPL
-614 QWIFISGLLLILIGS
+614 QWIFISGLLLVLIGS

-667 GFAKISI
+667 GFAKISFI
-674 VPTSLA
+674 PTSLA
-680 QAIGMDISKTDWW
+680 QAIGIDISKTDWW

-742 ANIPEVEK
+742 ADIPEVEK

-783 TSGNRT
+783 ISGNRT

-833 GLRAPV
+833 GLRAKV

-868 NSATVFAERNASKPY
+868 NASTVFAERNASKPY
-883 IDIEWEREKL
+883 IDIEWDREKL

-898 SVSEAQSWAQIALA
+898 SVTEAQSWAQIALA
-912 GTETG
+912 GKETG

-943 KNLRVETPQGARVP
+943 KNLRIDTPQGARVP
-957 LHELAK
+957 LFELAN
-963 VAFRLGPQAIKS
+963 VEYRLGPQAIKS

-985 FDVIKG
+985 FDVING

-1000 IDDEINQQM
+1000 IDDEINQQI

-1052 LYIQFKSA
+1052 LYIQFKSV
-1060 AVSLMIFSGVFVAW
+1060 AVSLMIFSGIFVAW

-1082 FFASDFFSSVSFFGF
+1082 FFASDFFSSVSLFGF
-1097 NSLQDFLGIE
+1097 NSLQELFGIE

-1153 QMANKPELVATHI
+1153 QMANTRELVTTHI
-1166 QHLRNV
+1166 QNLRNV

-1183 TMLTTATTIFA
+1183 TMITTATTIFA
-1194 LLPLFSIMGK
+1194 LLPLFSSMGK

-1234 IWREERKLTS
+1234 IWREERRVTR
-1244 SFKNNTPTKETSTK
+1244 SFKNDAPTQETTQ
-1258 ETLPR
+1258 R
-1263 KTPPPALFIVCML
+1263 KTPPPALIIVCML
-1276 GIVGVGITP
+1276 AIVGGITP

-1316 ATSEFQARSIG
+1316 ASSEFQARSIG

-1359 PFPNSLKLQRLTLE
+1359 PLPNSLKLQRLTLE
-1373 ALIEAREFGYLEEV
+1373 ALIEAREFGYLEELD
-1387 ERHFL
+1387 RHFL

-1398 ASIYTET
+1398 ASIFTET
-1405 MRITFLD
+1405 MRIKFLD

-1474 ITDSLIYPERL
+1474 ITDSLIYPEKL

-1490 SGNVVDGFDGFDPQ
+1490 LGDGFDGFESQDK
-1504 AEWTYSTNHNGTS
+1504 WTDSTNHYGTS
-1517 MGDDSSAI
+1517 MDVVYSAN
-1525 HLLKSPGI
+1525 HQLNSPGI
-1533 QRLQAIVESKKL
+1533 QRLEAIVESKKMEL
-1545 DLNSAELSRY
+1545 YSAELSRY
-1555 PSLGVGLDYISIAEK
+1555 PSLGIGLDYISIAEK
-1570 PGQVGIQNNG
+1570 PGQVGIHNNG

-1594 TQKRK
+1594 AQKRK

-1607 SELSVSDYR
+1607 FELSVSDYR
-1616 FQAHLIEV
+1616 LQAHLIEV
-1624 KTALERWITSLEI
+1624 KTALERWRTSLEI
-1637 NEIQQTKIADQ
+1637 NEIQQSKIADQ

-1704 LSPLSIEFNK
+1704 LSPLSIEFIK

>member
-1 MFNRYYRFA
+1 
-10 LEQPLLSLG
+10 
-19 IFLLLLFWGLS
+19 
-30 VAPFNWNLSF
+30 
-40 ESDSI
+40 
-45 PVDAIPDLG
+45 
-54 ENQQIVYTEWK
+54 
-65 GQSPEDIEDQITYPL
+65 
-80 SNYFLTLPGVKDV
+80 
-93 RGLSITGRS
+93 
-102 TLYIIFD
+102 
-109 EDVDFYWSRSR
+109 
-120 IIEKINSLPS
+120 
-130 GFLPENAKP
+130 
-139 ALGPDATGLGQI
+139 
-151 FWYYLEG
+151 
-158 VDDSGEE
+158 
-165 VGGWDLDERR
+165 
-175 TLQDYYIKPSLS
+175 
-187 SVPGVSEVA
+187 
-196 SIGGFVKEFQVDVHP
+196 
-211 TLLEQY
+211 
-217 QLSTKDVLNA
+217 
-227 LNKAQAEGGLRT
+227 
-239 LEYNQVEYLL
+239 
-249 RGNGSI
+249 
-255 EDLNDLEWI
+255 
-264 PVRVV
+264 
-269 DQTPL
+269 
-274 YLKDIAN
+274 
-281 ITYGPADRRGVLDVS
+281 
-296 GKESVGG
+296 
-303 VVVAQYGANP
+303 
-313 KKVIEA
+313 
-319 VQQKIDELSP
+319 
-329 SLPKRVLATG
+329 
-339 EASQLNIIPF
+339 
-349 YDRSELIEE
+349 
-358 TILTLES
+358 
-365 ALWLQI
+365 
-371 LITIAIVLLILRRLR
+371 
-386 IALLISLMLPVS
+386 
-398 VLLTFIAMKLGGV
+398 
-411 DANIVALSGIAIA
+411 
-424 IGTVVDMGVI
+424 
-434 LTDTIIQ
+434 
-441 HIDQEDNDAQE
+441 
-452 SPEHS
+452 
-457 SGSHF
+457 
-462 LEKRLQL
+462 
-469 VISATKEVAGAII
+469 
-482 TAITTTIVSF
+482 
-492 LPVFLM
+492 
-498 INAEGKLFQPLAYTK
+498 
-513 TFVLAASIL
+513 
-522 VALFLLPVLAY
+522 
-533 LLFGQLESRFSAQ
+533 
-546 KNNINSFLFRY
+546 
-557 ILNPIQQVTTERR
+557 
-570 LTKLVN
+570 
-576 ELNYKHFHDTSLILI
+576 
-591 ILLVLG
+591 
-597 YLTRSWLPLGP
+597 
-608 EVSVLL
+608 
-614 QWIFISGLLLILIGS
+614 
-629 VLKIITYYPTW
+629 
-640 LAWSFSNKKTFI
+640 
-652 SLPIGLVLFGLFIWL
+652 
-667 GFAKISI
+667 
-674 VPTSLA
+674 
-680 QAIGMDISKTDWW
+680 
-693 STLDQE
+693 
-699 YPGLATEFMPSLDE
+699 
-713 GAFLFMPT
+713 
-721 TTPSAGVEQN
+721 
-731 VALLQ
+731 
-736 FLDRAV
+736 
-742 ANIPEVEK
+742 
-750 VVGKLGRVES
+750 
-760 ALDPAPISMFENII
+760 
-774 TYKSEYSYD
+774 
-783 TSGNRT
+783 
-789 RQWREHIKSPDDIWN
+789 
-804 EIVRQ
+804 
-809 TQHPALTSAPKLQPI
+809 
-824 ETRLLMLQT
+824 
-833 GLRAPV
+833 
-839 GIRIQG
+839 
-845 EDIAEIQEV
+845 
-854 GRQLEKVLTNLDYV
+854 
-868 NSATVFAERNASKPY
+868 
-883 IDIEWEREKL
+883 
-893 ARYGM
+893 
-898 SVSEAQSWAQIALA
+898 
-912 GTETG
+912 
-917 TVILGRERFSIR
+917 
-929 LRFAKDVRQSPESI
+929 
-943 KNLRVETPQGARVP
+943 
-957 LHELAK
+957 
-963 VAFRLGPQAIKS
+963 
-975 EQSFKVSYVS
+975 
-985 FDVIKG
+985 
-991 VEYVDAISK
+991 
-1000 IDDEINQQM
+1000 M

-1052 LYIQFKSA
+1052 LYIQFKSF
-1060 AVSLMIFSGVFVAW
+1060 AVSLMIFSGIFVAW

-1082 FFASDFFSSVSFFGF
+1082 FFASDFFSSVSLFGF
-1097 NSLQDFLGIE
+1097 DSLQELFGIE

-1138 QRFKEFHQENQNEWE
+1138 QGFKEFHQENQNEWE
-1153 QMANKPELVATHI
+1153 QMANTRELVTTHI
-1166 QHLRNV
+1166 QNLRNV

-1183 TMLTTATTIFA
+1183 TMITTATTIFA
-1194 LLPLFSIMGK
+1194 LLPLFSSMGK

-1244 SFKNNTPTKETSTK
+1244 SFKNNTPTK